1 MFLDDMRAFFDSGA
15 TRSYAFRKK
24 QLHRLKRTIEQ
35 YEQEIYEALYAD
47 LKKSPEECWVTENGM
62 VLGEINDAI
71 KNLHRWMK
79 PVSVTTNLLNQ
90 PSSSR
95 IYAEPLGVVLVVG
108 PWNYPF
114 QLPIKPA
121 VGAIAAG
128 NCVVIKTSEFAPAT
142 AAILKKIITETFDPN
157 YVRLVDGD
165 GAQVVPDMMRAFDFD
180 HIFFTGSTAVG
191 QKVYSLAAEKLT
203 PVTLELGGK
212 SPCIVEPDANLRVAA
227 RRIVLAKFS
236 NCGQM
241 CIAPDYILVH
251 DRVKEALI
259 QHLRETIHQFFGD
272 DASTCSHY
280 GKIINEKQFNRLQH
294 YLQQVNIV
302 HGGTHD
308 RSRLYIEPT
317 LIDQPDVNS
326 PIMQEEIFGPLLP
339 IIGYENREQALA
351 IVRKNKN
358 PLAMYVFT
366 QSDETERYWL
376 DAIPA
381 GGGCI
386 NNASWHLTNH
396 RLPFGGRGYSGIGNY
411 QGKHSFDRFS
421 HQKSILKTPTWFDP
435 NVKYPPFTGKL
446 KLFKWF
452 IGK

>member
-1 MFLDDMRAFFDSGA
+1 MFLDDMRTFFDSGA

-24 QLHRLKRTIEQ
+24 QLHLLKRAIEQ
-35 YEQEIYEALYAD
+35 YEQAIYEALYAD

-62 VLGEINDAI
+62 VLGEINQAI

-79 PVSVTTNLLNQ
+79 PARVSTNLLNQ

-142 AAILKKIITETFDPN
+142 SAILKKIISETFDPN
-157 YVRLVDGD
+157 YIRLVGGD
-165 GAQVVPDMMRAFDFD
+165 GAQVVPHMMRGFDFD
-180 HIFFTGSTAVG
+180 HVFFTGSTAVG
-191 QKVYSLAAEKLT
+191 QRVYALAAEKLT

-212 SPCIVEPDANLRVAA
+212 SPCMVEPDANLRVAA

-251 DRVKEALI
+251 HSVKEALV
-259 QHLRETIHQFFGD
+259 QQLRETIQSFFGD
-272 DASTCSHY
+272 DASACAHY
-280 GKIINEKQFNRLQH
+280 GKIINEKQFNRLLD
-294 YLQQVNIV
+294 YLQQNNII

-308 RSRLYIEPT
+308 LNRLFIEPT
-317 LIDQPDVNS
+317 LIDQPDLNS

-339 IIGYENREQALA
+339 IIGYESREQALA
-351 IVRKNKN
+351 TVRKNKN

-366 QSDETERYWL
+366 ESGETEQFWL

-396 RLPFGGRGYSGIGNY
+396 RLPFGGRGHSGIGNY
-411 QGKHSFDRFS
+411 QGKYSFDRFS
-421 HQKSILKTPTWFDP
+421 HQKAILKTPTWFDP

-446 KLFKWF
+446 NLFKWV